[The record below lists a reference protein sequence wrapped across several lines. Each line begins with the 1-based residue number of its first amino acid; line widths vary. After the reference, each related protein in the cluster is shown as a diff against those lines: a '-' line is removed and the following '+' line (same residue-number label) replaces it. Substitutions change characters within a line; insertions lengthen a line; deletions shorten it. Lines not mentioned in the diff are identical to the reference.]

1 MLLATDFVPCRGV
14 AINSVTDVAPCL
26 AFLASSVRSCFVNLL
41 FARFGVDVAPAPMM
55 TMPATISAL
64 RPAKRPPFER
74 DIFLPSLCNVLRE
87 HPSRKKS
94 AACPRPPVLGRQEC
108 LM

>member
-26 AFLASSVRSCFVNLL
+26 AFLASSVRSCLVNLL

-55 TMPATISAL
+55 TMPATISAA
-64 RPAKRPPFER
+64 RPAKRPPLER
-74 DIFLPSLCNVLRE
+74 DILLLSLSNGAAGAPEQKKRQPPARDPPSSAV
-87 HPSRKKS
+87 KS
-94 AACPRPPVLGRQEC
+94 A
-108 LM
+108 